1 VDGQLIAHYRILRK
15 LGGGGMGVVYEAED
29 TKLNRHVALKFLPEE
44 ARQDPQALERFL
56 REARAASALNHPG
69 ICTIHSIEENEGQTF
84 LCMELLEGEPLDR
97 QLKGGPLALSRAIEI
112 GIQIADAL
120 DAAHKR
126 GILHRDIKPAN
137 IFITQRGQAKIL
149 DFGLAK
155 LLPEHHADPGAL
167 PTADPDI
174 THLTSPGTAVGTI
187 AYMSPEQARGEELD
201 PRTDLFSLGAV
212 LYQMVTGKH
221 PFPGATS
228 AIIFDNI
235 LHHAPVAPI
244 AVNPEL
250 PAEIERILN
259 KALEKD
265 RDVRCQ
271 VAAEIRADLKRLQ
284 REIESGRTPAASS
297 SSVRVSSA
305 GVPTGG
311 SASIPKQQSSS
322 SVIVEAARKNK
333 IGTGVSV
340 LLMLGLLAAAGYGA
354 YTYLK
359 PKPVPL
365 PFAKFTIE
373 NLTNTGHV
381 AASAIS
387 PDGKYLSYAFEENGL
402 QSLWLRHIP
411 TSSNTQVVAPA
422 ATRYAGITFSPDGN
436 YIYFVRR
443 DEAEHIIAILY
454 NAPVL
459 GGSPRLLIRDVD
471 SPVTFSPDGSRFA
484 FLRDRHDSPNWDL
497 MTARSDGSDE
507 RPIFTNRFLV
517 SDSYVPAWSPDG
529 KVILIPSEQPNA
541 QDLGAMTIVD
551 PVSGTDKTF
560 AIARSRIYYD
570 PVWMPD
576 GSGVIVT
583 SAALD
588 SGLQVQLGFLSYP
601 GGEYRMLTTDTNDYA
616 RPSVSADGRT
626 IVVNQHNFRSQF
638 GIAPAN
644 APDQLRMLALPSSR
658 NARGWS
664 WLSDTRL
671 VVTEAGDVRTVD
683 ISGGES
689 LIFSDRVHLVEF
701 VAACGKYVVLRQIG
715 RSGGAETN
723 LWRMDLDGTN
733 QRQLTSGRT
742 DSNPACGGDSKWV
755 YYSDFADS
763 GHVKRVSIEGG
774 APETVVN
781 APVGAFALSPDGSKV
796 LSFDV
801 RDFDHKLI
809 LRADSAEK
817 HTTEYFDIDQR
828 AIYPMHF
835 SPDGKSVV
843 YTVREHDVDNLWEQ
857 DLTGTNRHQLTHF
870 DKEHI
875 QRFAFSPD
883 GTKLAI
889 QRGHLEQDAVLIR
902 DAAK

>member
-1 VDGQLIAHYRILRK
+1 
-15 LGGGGMGVVYEAED
+15 MGVVYEAED
-29 TKLNRHVALKFLPEE
+29 TKLSRRVALKFLPEE
-44 ARQDPQALERFL
+44 TRQDPQALERFL
-56 REARAASALNHPG
+56 REARAASSLNHPG
-69 ICTIHSIEENEGQTF
+69 ICIIHAIEQDDGRTF
-84 LCMELLEGEPLDR
+84 LCMELLEGETLDR
-97 QLKGGPLALSRAIEI
+97 QMRSGPLPLGRAIEL
-112 GIQIADAL
+112 GIQLADAL

-126 GILHRDIKPAN
+126 GIIHRDIKPAN
-137 IFITQRGQAKIL
+137 IFVTQRGQAKIL

-167 PTADPDI
+167 PTADPDA

-201 PRTDLFSLGAV
+201 ARTDLFSLGAV
-212 LYQMVTGKH
+212 LYQMLTGKH
-221 PFPGATS
+221 PFPGSTS

-235 LHHAPVAPI
+235 LHNAPVAPI
-244 AVNPEL
+244 SLNPEL
-250 PAEIERILN
+250 PPEIERILN

-265 RDVRCQ
+265 RDVRYQ

-297 SSVRVSSA
+297 SSVRASSA
-305 GVPTGG
+305 APVPEAP
-311 SASIPKQQSSS
+311 SAIHRSSS
-322 SVIVEAARKNK
+322 SVIVEAAKHNK
-333 IGTGVSV
+333 IGASVAILISAV
-340 LLMLGLLAAAGYGA
+340 LLVAAGYGI
-354 YTYLK
+354 YTYVK
-359 PKPVPL
+359 PRPHV
-365 PFAKFTIE
+365 PFASFTIE
-373 NLTNTGHV
+373 NLTNNGHV
-381 AASAIS
+381 ATSAIS
-387 PDGKYLSYAFEENGL
+387 PDGKYLAYALEENGL

-459 GGSPRLLIRDVD
+459 GGSPRLLVRDVD
-471 SPVTFSPDGSRFA
+471 SSVTFSPDGGRFA
-484 FLRDRHDSPNWDL
+484 FLRERHDSPNWDL
-497 MTARSDGSDE
+497 LTARSDGSDE
-507 RPIFTNRFLV
+507 RPIFTNRYLL

-551 PVSGTDKTF
+551 PASGTDKTY

-576 GSGVIVT
+576 GSGVILT
-583 SAALD
+583 SLALD

-616 RPSVSADGRT
+616 RPSVSADGHT
-626 IVVNQHNFRSQF
+626 IVANQNNFRSQF

-644 APDQLRMLALPSSR
+644 APDQLKMLALASSK
-658 NARGWS
+658 NLWGWS

-671 VVTEAGDVRTVD
+671 VVTEGGDVSAVD
-683 ISGGES
+683 ASGSES
-689 LIFSDRVHLVEF
+689 LIYSDHAHLPES
-701 VAACGKYVVLRQIG
+701 VAACGEYVVMRQIG

-723 LWRMDLDGTN
+723 LWRMGLDGTN
-733 QRQLTSGRT
+733 QKRLTSGRT
-742 DSNPACGGDSKWV
+742 DTEPICAGNSKWV
-755 YYSDFADS
+755 YYLDFADGS
-763 GHVKRVSIEGG
+763 HVKRVPIEGG
-774 APETVVN
+774 SPETVVN
-781 APVGAFALSPDGSKV
+781 APVGIFALSPDASKV
-796 LSFDV
+796 LWLDV
-801 RDFDHKLI
+801 REFDHKLI
-809 LRADSAEK
+809 LRADSTDK
-817 HTTEYFDIDQR
+817 HTTEYLDIDQH
-828 AIYPMHF
+828 ASFPIQF

-843 YTVREHDVDNLWEQ
+843 YTVREHGVDNLWEQ
-857 DLTGTNRHQLTHF
+857 DLSGANRRQLTHF
-870 DKEHI
+870 DKERI

-889 QRGHLEQDAVLIR
+889 QRGHLEQDAVLLR
-902 DAAK
+902 DSSK